1 MDMQLKELF
10 LDRWKLYFADADL
23 PITLYYSNDAS
34 RAPLAKVPKAWCCFI
49 GELGRVRH
57 GEPLAFTEK
66 SIGCAGGKRYT
77 GFSQQLRANFEYF
90 LSYGIKGKLEGE
102 RYKKS
107 PDLVKEQLRENPA
120 YEAPAE
126 YLICKR
132 WDHLE
137 EHDEPLIVAFFATAD
152 VLSGLFT
159 LANFDE
165 SPSQGVIAPFGAG
178 CSSIVYYPYSES
190 KSRHPKGVLGMFDV
204 SARPYVEPGV
214 LTLAVP
220 WEKFVRMVNN
230 MDESFLITNS
240 WDKVRKRIGAKL

>member
-10 LDRWKLYFADADL
+10 LDRWSKYFAGADL
-23 PITLYYSNDAS
+23 PITFYYSNDEGC
-34 RAPLAKVPKAWCCFI
+34 APNATNPKEWRCFI

-57 GEPLAFTEK
+57 GESLAFSNK
-66 SIGCAGGKRYT
+66 AISCAGGKRYC
-77 GFSQQLRANFEYF
+77 GFSQQLRSNFEYF
-90 LSYGIKGKLEGE
+90 LSYGIDGELEGE

-107 PDLVKEQLRENPA
+107 PELVKEQLRQHPA
-120 YEAPAE
+120 YAAPAE

-132 WDHLE
+132 WDRLE
-137 EHDEPLIVAFFATAD
+137 EQDEPLIVACFATAD

-165 SPSQGVIAPFGAG
+165 PSSQGVIAPFGAG
-178 CSSIVYYPYSES
+178 CSSIIYHPYFES
-190 KSRHPKGVLGMFDV
+190 KSEHPRGVLGMFDV

-220 WEKFVRMVNN
+220 WEKFVRMLGN

-240 WDKVRKRIGAKL
+240 WDKVRKRIAVKK